1 MSGVQ
6 SDFASPF
13 AHSGKIQFL
22 ENGEGYT
29 NDSLSN
35 PDSPPLSSE
44 VRLGSW
50 AEPDS
55 YWCAEDGFNDG
66 RVELYQQFLW
76 PVELHQLAKEVQP
89 LLGLFHNG
97 VYVIVPLQVLG
108 DSGAQE
114 PEWLHCSHS
123 AVHDGKWGRAGVFLP
138 KSTIISAVLSVFSS
152 KLLRLH
158 QTASSLTPCL

>member
-44 VRLGSW
+44 VRLGS
-50 AEPDS
+50 
-55 YWCAEDGFNDG
+55 
-66 RVELYQQFLW
+66 
-76 PVELHQLAKEVQP
+76 
-89 LLGLFHNG
+89 
-97 VYVIVPLQVLG
+97 
-108 DSGAQE
+108 
-114 PEWLHCSHS
+114 
-123 AVHDGKWGRAGVFLP
+123 
-138 KSTIISAVLSVFSS
+138 
-152 KLLRLH
+152 
-158 QTASSLTPCL
+158 